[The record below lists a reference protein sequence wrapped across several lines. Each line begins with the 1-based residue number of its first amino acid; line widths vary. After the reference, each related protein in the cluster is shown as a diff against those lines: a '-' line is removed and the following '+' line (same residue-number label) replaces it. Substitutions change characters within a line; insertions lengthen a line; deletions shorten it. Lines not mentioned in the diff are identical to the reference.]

1 MARIVGVDLPRNK
14 KVLYALPYIFGLG
27 LSNSK
32 KILAATRVDPDK
44 RVKDLAENEINA
56 LREEIE
62 RNYTVEGELR
72 KTEGLNIR
80 RLIDIGSYRGHRH
93 RHGLPVR
100 GQRTKTNS
108 RTRRGK
114 KGSPIK
120 KKQQATK

>member
-32 KILAATRVDPDK
+32 KILTITRIDPDK
-44 RVKDLAENEINA
+44 RVKDLTESEINA

-120 KKQQATK
+120 KKVQAGK